1 MFFWLG
7 YINWMLAAFNMIP
20 GFPLDGGRI
29 LRSIIWGWTGN
40 ADRATM
46 LAARTGQAVAL
57 LFIAFGIFRFFGGA
71 GIGGLWIAFIG
82 WFLLQAAGASYATVA
97 LSAGLKDVRVSDVM
111 DRECVTV
118 DGNLNVQNLVDE
130 YLLRT
135 GRRCFMVAE
144 KGQVEGLVT
153 SHEIKALERQRWPY
167 TTLHDIMRPL
177 EQLHTVTP
185 ETPVM
190 DALET
195 MGRDDINQLP
205 VVADHHLEGVV
216 TRAHVLQFLQ
226 TRAELGGPASR
237 N

>member
-1 MFFWLG
+1 
-7 YINWMLAAFNMIP
+7 
-20 GFPLDGGRI
+20 
-29 LRSIIWGWTGN
+29 
-40 ADRATM
+40 
-46 LAARTGQAVAL
+46 
-57 LFIAFGIFRFFGGA
+57 
-71 GIGGLWIAFIG
+71 
-82 WFLLQAAGASYATVA
+82 
-97 LSAGLKDVRVSDVM
+97 
-111 DRECVTV
+111 VTV
-118 DGNLNVQNLVDE
+118 DGNLNVQSLVDE

-153 SHEIKALERQRWPY
+153 SHEIKAIERQRWPY